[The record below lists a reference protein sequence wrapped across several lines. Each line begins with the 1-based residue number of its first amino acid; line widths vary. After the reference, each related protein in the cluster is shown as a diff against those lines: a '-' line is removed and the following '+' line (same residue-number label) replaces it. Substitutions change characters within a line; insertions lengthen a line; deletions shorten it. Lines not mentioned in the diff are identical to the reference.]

1 MAFRHW
7 ALLSLVL
14 LIPAVASAQGT
25 SQGASTQGASTQ
37 DSSGSDGYVFKSEV
51 SLARLDVQ
59 VLDSRNQAVTGLRK
73 EDFVLTEGGQRKEIR
88 QFASEDMPM
97 DIVLLLDVS
106 GSMKPHVERIAS
118 AASTA
123 LQVLGDDDRV
133 AIMVFDRQTRLRLPL
148 RQSLEAVENELNNLL
163 SHEGFNG
170 GTDVLRGISDA
181 ALYLR
186 RDGRREARKAIVILT
201 DDMTERSRDTNAAI
215 DALQRGDIVLS
226 GLMAPDAMGV
236 QRYPS
241 STGGGNWPSGG
252 GGGWPSGGGLGG
264 IILGRRGPWGRGP
277 MGGGGGP
284 VITGSRIE
292 PFGTP
297 EVARQTGGDSIPVDD
312 AGALEMTLQRLRQRY
327 ALYYHASEGD
337 TAARVSVHLTEATR
351 RRAYDPQIRFRRVSA
366 TGEAFPGSEPVQVSR
381 GRAPVSDT
389 ADPQSGKDDQDGW
402 RQAPANGEDRPVFRR
417 RRPAVSDD
425 GSRGGGPLVVQDRP
439 QPRDE
444 DLDGPP
450 PPSRTGSQGTYSTG
464 SSAPGSSSAGAPSST
479 TTRSNGTSTKESEEK
494 GGWRKA
500 DEPANEGGGWRRVKP
515 GEKP

>member
-7 ALLSLVL
+7 ALLSFILLV
-14 LIPAVASAQGT
+14 PAVASAQGT
-25 SQGASTQGASTQ
+25 STQGAPAE
-37 DSSGSDGYVFKSEV
+37 SSGSDGYVFKSEV

-106 GSMKPHVERIAS
+106 GSMKPHVQRIAD

-148 RQSLEAVENELNNLL
+148 RQSLEAVEHELNNLL

-170 GTDVLRGISDA
+170 GTDVLRGITDA

-201 DDMTERSRDTNAAI
+201 DDMTERSRDTYAAVS
-215 DALQRGDIVLS
+215 ALQRGDIVLS

-241 STGGGNWPSGG
+241 SGGGSWPNGG
-252 GGGWPSGGGLGG
+252 GGGWPTGGGWGG
-264 IILGRRGPWGRGP
+264 IILGRRGPYGRGP

-297 EVARQTGGDSIPVDD
+297 EVARQTGGDSFPVDD

-337 TAARVSVHLTEATR
+337 SAARVSVHLTEATR

-381 GRAPVSDT
+381 GRAPVSD
-389 ADPQSGKDDQDGW
+389 APDPQSGSSDQDGW

-425 GSRGGGPLVVQDRP
+425 GSRGGPIVVQDRTAE
-439 QPRDE
+439 RDE
-444 DLDGPP
+444 DLDAPP
-450 PPSRTGSQGTYSTG
+450 PPRTGSQGTYSTG
-464 SSAPGSSSAGAPSST
+464 STAPASSSAGSSPRS
-479 TTRSNGTSTKESEEK
+479 TTRSNSTDSKPSDEK
-494 GGWRKA
+494 GTWRKA
-500 DEPANEGGGWRRVKP
+500 DEPVNEGGGWRRVKP